1 MCAQD
6 NSLKIGVYVD
16 SAYVYKNGGRG
27 MQYNILREF
36 ACRDGAQ
43 SIRLNAYVSF
53 DADRAY
59 EDASFGGGAKK
70 FHSFL
75 RDLGYKVIIKEV
87 KWFVDDETGQRFGKA
102 NADMD
107 LAVDLLI
114 QSESLDKILLVSGD
128 GDFVKVVNA
137 AQNQGCRVEVIGFDN
152 VSGQLKEA
160 ADQYFSGYIIPDLLP
175 SESEILW
182 GQIGSIVRGTCNYY
196 NKEKSFG
203 YLRFLKEISPYAWI
217 TDIQNPKCP
226 YGSAYFRNSHFINFN
241 PVDLLPSYNHIFEF
255 ELTLAQRDN
264 HLPVADHIRL
274 VTAMPY

>member
-1 MCAQD
+1 MGAQD
-6 NSLKIGVYVD
+6 NSLKVGVYVD
-16 SAYVYKNGGRG
+16 SAYAYKNGGRG

-53 DADRAY
+53 DADRAN
-59 EDASFGGGAKK
+59 EDTTFGAGAKK

-87 KWFVDDETGQRFGKA
+87 KWFVDEETGQRFGKA

-114 QSESLDKILLVSGD
+114 QSEHLDKILLVTGD

-137 AQNQGCRVEVIGFDN
+137 AQNHGCRVEVIGFDN
-152 VSGQLKEA
+152 VSGKLKEE
-160 ADQYFSGYIIPDLLP
+160 ADQYFSGYVIPNLLP
-175 SESEILW
+175 SPSENPW
-182 GQIGSIVRGTCNYY
+182 GQIGSIVRGTCSYY

-203 YLRFLKEISPYAWI
+203 YMRYLKEISPYLWI
-217 TDIQNPKCP
+217 TDIQRPNCP
-226 YGSAYFRNSHFINFN
+226 YGSAYFRNSNMVNFN
-241 PVDLLPSYNHIFEF
+241 PADLPSYNHIFEF
-255 ELTLAQRDN
+255 ELAPPQRDN
-264 HLPVADHIRL
+264 QLPVATDIRL
-274 VTAMPY
+274 ITVIPY